1 MAFQPKIDY
10 FGLTS
15 ASQVKITDSN
25 ENKSAQV
32 ATGVDEKGDVR
43 ATTMYGIQMA
53 PSCSYVIA
61 SAYTFPSV
69 KIGDAS
75 ISVAGT
81 TDKFTITNINITT
94 TAGQPPTIEVT
105 GQGIPS
111 AAASHNDCTYTVPSV
126 ALEACHHAQRLFD
139 AFTSSY
145 GEGNYL
151 TAANYTVAGDLTT
164 ATKDGEI
171 VSFDIANGRIEA
183 NVTIV
188 QTGSTAV
195 TCSAGSGFL
204 ETSPLTK
211 NDPDGAYPTWTATF
225 TKYLVHDS
233 SASA

>member
-32 ATGVDEKGDVR
+32 ATGVDEKGDVQ
-43 ATTMYGIQMA
+43 AVTPYGSQMA

-75 ISVAGT
+75 ITVAGQD
-81 TDKFTITNINITT
+81 DKFTITNINITT
-94 TAGQPPTIEVT
+94 GAGQPPSIEVT
-105 GQGIPS
+105 GQGVPS
-111 AAASHNDCTYTVPSV
+111 AAATHNDCTYTVPSV
-126 ALEACHHAQRLFD
+126 NLEACHHAQTLFS
-139 AFTSSY
+139 AFTYS
-145 GEGNYL
+145 GDGCYL
-151 TAANYTVAGDLTT
+151 TNANYTVGGDLTT

-183 NVTIV
+183 NVTFV
-188 QTGSTAV
+188 QTGSTPV
-195 TCSAGSGFL
+195 TASAGTGFY

-211 NDPDGAYPTWTATF
+211 NDPDAAYPTWTATY

>member
-32 ATGVDEKGDVR
+32 ATGVDEKGDVQ
-43 ATTMYGIQMA
+43 AVTPYGSQMA
-53 PSCSYVIA
+53 PSCTYVIA

-75 ISVAGT
+75 ITVADQD
-81 TDKFTITNINITT
+81 DKFTITSINITT
-94 TAGQPPTIEVT
+94 GAGQPPSIEVT
-105 GQGIPS
+105 GQGVPS
-111 AAASHNDCTYTVPSV
+111 AAASHNDCTYTIPATS
-126 ALEACHHAQRLFD
+126 LEACHHAQTLWS
-139 AFTSSY
+139 AFSEVTGS
-145 GEGNYL
+145 GCYL
-151 TAANYTVAGDLTT
+151 TNANYTVGGDLTT

-171 VSFDIANGRIEA
+171 VSFDIANGKIEA
-183 NVTIV
+183 NITIV
-188 QTGSTAV
+188 QTGATAPSV
-195 TCSAGSGFL
+195 TPGTGFYV
-204 ETSPLTK
+204 TSPLTK
-211 NDPDGAYPTWTATF
+211 NDPDAAYPTWTATY